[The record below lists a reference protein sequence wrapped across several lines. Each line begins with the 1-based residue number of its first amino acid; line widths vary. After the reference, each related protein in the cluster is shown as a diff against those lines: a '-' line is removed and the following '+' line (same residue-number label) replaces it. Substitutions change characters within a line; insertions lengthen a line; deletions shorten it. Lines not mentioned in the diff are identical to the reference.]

1 MCCLYGQ
8 LWHGLAKTLAE
19 KTAWALAMDRGVD
32 MVSINAGLL
41 LAGAQLSPSSPYL
54 KGAPE
59 MYESGVLVTVGLQYL
74 VDAHICVFENSAAF
88 GRYICFNH
96 TITQPEDA
104 LKLAQLLDPSSKPCS
119 PSRSD

>member
-1 MCCLYGQ
+1 MHCLYCQ

-41 LAGAQLSPSSPYL
+41 LAGAQLSSSSPYL

-59 MYESGVLVTVGLQYL
+59 MYESGVLVAVDLQYL

-96 TITQPEDA
+96 TITRPEDA